1 MNEVGIEKGI
11 RSGSKNV
18 GIKLELKE
26 CEKEEK
32 IISFIVFEKW
42 CSADAS
48 SFFYIFRFNHY

>member
-32 IISFIVFEKW
+32 IISFIVSK
-42 CSADAS
+42 SKKS
-48 SFFYIFRFNHY
+48 LSQQSNKSVK